1 MVRKLVSFRILIITL
16 ENKHWPVITTHGY
29 VQEETSVSK
38 ICHAVVMKKHSN
50 QNSTLKLIVRDSLS
64 GQKVFGEEVQSGE
77 HTIELQLE
85 EINEGKLTTRPN
97 QWNLGNEYCHYIEL
111 L

>member
-1 MVRKLVSFRILIITL
+1 MVSEFILSRNFMTAL

-29 VQEETSVSK
+29 VQEKDNSISK
-38 ICHAVVMKKHSN
+38 ICHAVVMKKYSI

-77 HTIELQLE
+77 HEIE
-85 EINEGKLTTRPN
+85 GVLTMKMN